1 MEAWAIK
8 VYRADDKRDRSESD
22 RRVRSKVK
30 GEAGEF

>member
-8 VYRADDKRDRSESD
+8 VFRADKRDRSESD